1 MRNGEAQS
9 LTRSIWTYVLA
20 TLVSD
25 LQEGFNISPH
35 SKPLDGKLRILLCGT
50 LPSKRVREILG
61 EICNNG
67 NHIDDP
73 SVVYLEIEGLFI
85 VIEDPEEEWRRVC
98 IDGKIIQVGLCGW
111 VKVEMCKESCL
122 NLLVMPEN
130 ADSAILDQ

>member
-1 MRNGEAQS
+1 MRNGKTES
-9 LTRSIWTYVLA
+9 LTRSVWTYVLA
-20 TLVSD
+20 TLVSH

-50 LPSKRVREILG
+50 MPSRRVTEILG
-61 EICNNG
+61 EASQNG

-85 VIEDPEEEWRRVC
+85 IIEDLEDQWRRVC

-111 VKVEMCKESCL
+111 MKVEMCKESFL
-122 NLLVMPEN
+122 NLLLMPE
-130 ADSAILDQ
+130 DSD